1 MLTRRL
7 LTLSG
12 LVLAGGPVLSS
23 LANADTAK
31 PLVVFLGNDQCSFCK
46 LWQAQSEPAFKK
58 SAAFKK
64 LDFRVVH
71 PATFEAMLQEKN
83 WPPDLR
89 WMLTDF
95 LMSDEG
101 VQRGLWTPRFFLA
114 ENHKIVFT
122 VTGNDGWEQ
131 KMWPK
136 ILEATG
142 TTAQ

>member
-12 LVLAGGPVLSS
+12 LVLASGPFLP
-23 LANADTAK
+23 LARADSGR

-46 LWQAQSEPAFKK
+46 LWEAQSEPAFKK
-58 SAAFKK
+58 SAAFRK

-71 PATFEAMLQEKN
+71 PATFEAMLEEKS
-83 WPPDLR
+83 WPADLR

-101 VQRGLWTPRFFLA
+101 AQRGFWTPRFFLA
-114 ENHKIVFT
+114 ENHKIAFT
-122 VTGNDGWEQ
+122 VTGTDGWKQ

-142 TTAQ
+142 TTTQ